1 MELIIKKK
9 TYMKPIRDFVLVRPF
24 APEEITE
31 GGLFLPEGFRERNC
45 KAKVIS
51 VGNGTAK
58 IKMEAKK
65 DDVIF
70 HIKGAGE
77 PIIVNNELHFLI
89 RHSDILAYLSN
100 N

>member
-1 MELIIKKK
+1 
-9 TYMKPIRDFVLVRPF
+9 MKPIRDMVLVKPF

-31 GGLFLPEGFRERNC
+31 GGLFLPEGYRERNC

-51 VGNGTAK
+51 VGGGTAK
-58 IKMEAKK
+58 VKMEAKT
-65 DDVIF
+65 DDIIF

-77 PIIVNNELHFLI
+77 PIILDNELVFLI
-89 RHSDILAYLSN
+89 RQNDILAYASN

>member
-1 MELIIKKK
+1 
-9 TYMKPIRDFVLVRPF
+9 MKPIRDFVLVKPF

-31 GGLFLPEGFRERNC
+31 GGLFLPEGYRERNC

-77 PIIVNNELHFLI
+77 PVILNNELVFLI
-89 RHSDILAYLSN
+89 RQNDILAYASN

>member
-1 MELIIKKK
+1 
-9 TYMKPIRDFVLVRPF
+9 MKPIRDFVLVRPF
-24 APEEITE
+24 MADEITE
-31 GGLFLPEGFRERNC
+31 GGLFIPDGFRERSC
-45 KAKVIS
+45 KAKVVS
-51 VGNGTAK
+51 TGRGTAK

-77 PIIVNNELHFLI
+77 PVVENNELLFLI
-89 RHSDILAYLSN
+89 RHNDILAYASN

>member
-1 MELIIKKK
+1 
-9 TYMKPIRDFVLVRPF
+9 MKPIRDYVLVKPF
-24 APEEITE
+24 ASEEITE
-31 GGLFLPEGFRERNC
+31 GGLFLPEGYRERNC
-45 KAKVIS
+45 KAKVVS
-51 VGNGTAK
+51 VGNGTSK

-77 PIIVNNELHFLI
+77 PVILNNELVFLI
-89 RHSDILAYLSN
+89 RQNDILAYATN

>member
-1 MELIIKKK
+1 
-9 TYMKPIRDFVLVRPF
+9 MKPIRDFVLVKPF

-31 GGLFLPEGFRERNC
+31 GGLLLPEGYRERNC

-51 VGNGTAK
+51 VGRGTAK
-58 IKMEAKK
+58 VKMEAKK
-65 DDVIF
+65 DDIIF

-77 PIIVNNELHFLI
+77 AILLNDELHFLI
-89 RHSDILAYLSN
+89 RHNDILAYATN

>member
-1 MELIIKKK
+1 
-9 TYMKPIRDFVLVRPF
+9 MKPIRDFVLVKPF
-24 APEEITE
+24 MAEGVTE
-31 GGLFLPEGFRERNC
+31 GGWFIPENYRERSC
-45 KAKVIS
+45 KAQVIS
-51 VGNGTAK
+51 TGRGTAK

-77 PIIVNNELHFLI
+77 AILLNNELHFLI
-89 RHSDILAYLSN
+89 RHNDILAYATN

>member
-1 MELIIKKK
+1 
-9 TYMKPIRDFVLVRPF
+9 MKPIRDMVLVKPF
-24 APEEITE
+24 ASEEVTE
-31 GGLFLPEGFRERNC
+31 GGLLLPEGYRERNC

-51 VGNGTAK
+51 VGRGTAK

-65 DDVIF
+65 DDVVF

-77 PIIVNNELHFLI
+77 PVILNNELVFLI
-89 RHSDILAYLSN
+89 RHNDILAYASN

>member
-1 MELIIKKK
+1 
-9 TYMKPIRDFVLVRPF
+9 MKPIRDFVLVKPF
-24 APEEITE
+24 MADEITE
-31 GGLFLPEGFRERNC
+31 GGLFLPESFRSRSC

-51 VGNGTAK
+51 VGRGTAK

-77 PIIVNNELHFLI
+77 PVILNNELVFLI
-89 RHSDILAYLSN
+89 RQNDILAYATN

>member
-1 MELIIKKK
+1 
-9 TYMKPIRDFVLVRPF
+9 MKPIRDFVLVKPF

-31 GGLFLPEGFRERNC
+31 GGLFLPENYRERNC

-51 VGNGTAK
+51 VGRGTAK

-77 PIIVNNELHFLI
+77 PVILNNELVFLI
-89 RHSDILAYLSN
+89 RQNDILAYSTN

>member
-1 MELIIKKK
+1 
-9 TYMKPIRDFVLVRPF
+9 MKPIRDFVLVKPF
-24 APEEITE
+24 APEEVTE
-31 GGLFLPEGFRERNC
+31 GGLLLPEGYRERNC

-51 VGNGTAK
+51 VGNGTSK

-77 PIIVNNELHFLI
+77 PVILNNELVFLI
-89 RHSDILAYLSN
+89 RQNDILAYASN

>member
-1 MELIIKKK
+1 
-9 TYMKPIRDFVLVRPF
+9 MKPIRDFVLVQPF
-24 APEEITE
+24 APEEVTE
-31 GGLFLPEGFRERNC
+31 GGLFLPEGYRERNC

-70 HIKGAGE
+70 HVKGAGE
-77 PIIVNNELHFLI
+77 PVILNNELVFLI
-89 RHSDILAYLSN
+89 RQNDILAYASN

>member
-1 MELIIKKK
+1 
-9 TYMKPIRDFVLVRPF
+9 MKPIRDMVLVKPF

-31 GGLFLPEGFRERNC
+31 GGLYLPEGYRERNC

-51 VGNGTAK
+51 VGRGTAK
-58 IKMEAKK
+58 VKMEAEK
-65 DDVIF
+65 DDVVF

-77 PIIVNNELHFLI
+77 PIILDNELVFLI
-89 RHSDILAYLSN
+89 RQNDILAYASN

>member
-1 MELIIKKK
+1 
-9 TYMKPIRDFVLVRPF
+9 
-24 APEEITE
+24 
-31 GGLFLPEGFRERNC
+31 LPEGYRERNC

-51 VGNGTAK
+51 VGKGTAK

-65 DDVIF
+65 DDIVF

-77 PIIVNNELHFLI
+77 PIILDNELVFLI
-89 RHSDILAYLSN
+89 RQNDILAYASN

>member
-1 MELIIKKK
+1 
-9 TYMKPIRDFVLVRPF
+9 MKPIRDFVLVKPF

-31 GGLFLPEGFRERNC
+31 GGLFLPEGYRERNC

-51 VGNGTAK
+51 VGRGTAK
-58 IKMEAKK
+58 VKMEAKK

-77 PIIVNNELHFLI
+77 PVILNNELVFLI
-89 RHSDILAYLSN
+89 RQNDILAYAIN
-100 N
+100 D

>member
-1 MELIIKKK
+1 
-9 TYMKPIRDFVLVRPF
+9 MKPIRDMVLVKPF

-31 GGLFLPEGFRERNC
+31 GGLFLPEGYRERNC

-51 VGNGTAK
+51 VGKGTAK

-65 DDVIF
+65 DDIVF

-77 PIIVNNELHFLI
+77 PIILDNELVFLI
-89 RHSDILAYLSN
+89 RQNDILAYASN

>member
-1 MELIIKKK
+1 
-9 TYMKPIRDFVLVRPF
+9 MKPIRDFVLVKPF
-24 APEEITE
+24 APEEKTE

-45 KAKVIS
+45 KARVIS

-65 DDVIF
+65 DDIVF

-77 PIIVNNELHFLI
+77 PVILNNELVFLI
-89 RHSDILAYLSN
+89 RQNDILAYASKN
-100 N
+100 

>member
-1 MELIIKKK
+1 
-9 TYMKPIRDFVLVRPF
+9 MKPIRDYVLVKPF
-24 APEEITE
+24 APEEISE
-31 GGLFLPEGFRERNC
+31 GGLLLPESYRERNS

-51 VGNGTAK
+51 VGRGTAK

-77 PIIVNNELHFLI
+77 PVILNNELVFLI
-89 RHSDILAYLSN
+89 RQNDILAYAIN
-100 N
+100 D